1 MSLVVVALALGGCDG
16 ATAADAGAD
25 AVVFEAGADAPRP
38 RVPEDSFAI
47 TAEVVEGGACPAWAA
62 PPRRDTEPGE
72 GDAAL
77 APLWT
82 LSAVGRHHVAFADD
96 GTLRL
101 LGWGTLEGVS
111 RAGVRR
117 WSRDV
122 SVTGPVWAVAPDGH
136 AFLVESSFDAPSH
149 LVEVDAEGRLV
160 GERSF
165 DAATE
170 GEPQAVMLALGP
182 EGRVYVSNGRVH
194 VLCRSEPREVLT
206 VRDASGAP
214 HGAYVQVVDEE
225 GAALLAVR
233 HSTRA
238 LRRTHDGTT
247 REWIGALEAESE
259 LFDSGVVALH
269 GRRVVVV
276 HTEAWDR
283 LTDVFPGLVETSLV
297 EPDGAS
303 RIVPYVSRLDG
314 LGRTIRER
322 DGLWAWERSDGSEL
336 TIEAP
341 CTGEAIPLHDGGF
354 VCTAR
359 DDAMRP
365 LLRVVSPEG
374 ETVREHDLGLAPWA
388 YVYSLTLD
396 VEGRIAF
403 ITRPHDARPDTGPA
417 TLHVLASSLRPSRRG
432 WNVQSGRPG
441 RVLDRDAP

>member
-1 MSLVVVALALGGCDG
+1 MSLFAALVLGGCDR
-16 ATAADAGAD
+16 ASPADAGAD

-47 TAEVVEGGACPAWAA
+47 AAEVVEGGACPTWTA
-62 PPRRDTEPGE
+62 PPRRHTEPSE
-72 GDAAL
+72 GDPDL

-82 LSAVGRHHVAFADD
+82 ISAVGRHQVAFADD
-96 GTLRL
+96 GSLRL

-122 SVTGPVWAVAPDGH
+122 SVTLWGLAPDGH
-136 AFLVESSFDAPSH
+136 AFLVESAFDAPSH
-149 LVEVDAEGRLV
+149 MVEVDAEGGIV

-170 GEPQAVMLALGP
+170 GEPQVVMVALGP

-194 VLCRSEPREVLT
+194 VLCRSELREVLT

-214 HGAYVQVVDEE
+214 HGAFVQVVDED
-225 GAALLAVR
+225 GAALIAVR

-238 LRRTHDGTT
+238 LRRSHDGMI
-247 REWIGALEAESE
+247 REWIGAVDAESE
-259 LFDSGVVALH
+259 LFDTGVFALH
-269 GRRVVVV
+269 GRRVVVI
-276 HTEAWDR
+276 HSEAWDR
-283 LTDVFPGLVETSLV
+283 LTDVLPGLVETSLV

-303 RIVPYVSRLDG
+303 RIVPHLSRLDG

-322 DGLWAWERSDGSEL
+322 DGMWAWERSDGSERS
-336 TIEAP
+336 IEAP
-341 CTGEAIPLHDGGF
+341 CSGEAIPLEEGGF
-354 VCTAR
+354 LCTAS
-359 DDAMRP
+359 DADMRP
-365 LLRVVSPEG
+365 RLRVVSPNG
-374 ETVREHDLGLAPWA
+374 ETVREHDLGLVPWA

-396 VEGRIAF
+396 VDGRIAF
-403 ITRPHDARPDTGPA
+403 ITRPYGSNPGTGA
-417 TLHVLASSLRPSRRG
+417 AVLHVLASSLRPARRV
-432 WNVQSGRPG
+432 WNVQSGGPG

>member
-1 MSLVVVALALGGCDG
+1 MVLALALGGCN
-16 ATAADAGAD
+16 AASAADAGVD
-25 AVVFEAGADAPRP
+25 TSVLEAGTDAPRP
-38 RVPEDSFAI
+38 RVPEDDFTIAV
-47 TAEVVEGGACPAWAA
+47 EVPDDRACPAWAA
-62 PPRRDTEPGE
+62 PPDRDTESGE
-72 GDAAL
+72 GDAEL
-77 APLWT
+77 SPLWT

-96 GTLRL
+96 GSLRL

-122 SVTGPVWAVAPDGH
+122 SVSGPTWALAPDGH
-136 AFLVESSFDAPSH
+136 AFLVETSFDAPSRM
-149 LVEVDAEGRLV
+149 VEVDAEGRLV

-165 DAATE
+165 DAAME

-194 VLCRSEPREVLT
+194 VLCRSELREVLT
-206 VRDASGAP
+206 VRDASGDV
-214 HGAYVQVVDEE
+214 HGAYVQVVDED

-233 HSTRA
+233 HSARA
-238 LRRTHDGTT
+238 LRRSHDGTT
-247 REWIGALEAESE
+247 REWIGALDAESE
-259 LFDSGVVALH
+259 LVDTGVGALH
-269 GRRVVVV
+269 GRRVVIV
-276 HTEAWDR
+276 HAEAWDR
-283 LTDVFPGLVETSLV
+283 LTDVLPGLVGTSLV

-303 RIVPYVSRLDG
+303 RLVPYVSRLDG
-314 LGRTIRER
+314 LGRTIREG
-322 DGLWAWERSDGSEL
+322 DGVWAWERSDGSEL

-341 CTGEAIPLHDGGF
+341 CNGEAIPLHDGGF

-365 LLRVVSPEG
+365 LLRVVSPDG

-396 VEGRIAF
+396 VDGRIAF
-403 ITRPHDARPDTGPA
+403 ITRPHDARPDTGAA

-441 RVLDRDAP
+441 RVLARGAP